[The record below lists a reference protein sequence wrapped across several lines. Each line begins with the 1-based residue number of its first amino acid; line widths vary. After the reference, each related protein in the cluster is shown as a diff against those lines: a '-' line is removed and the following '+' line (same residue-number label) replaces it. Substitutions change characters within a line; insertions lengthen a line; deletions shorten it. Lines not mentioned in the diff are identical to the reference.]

1 MLLAN
6 IEKLP
11 DVPPQNQ
18 SEPTSTEAAHDIPNP
33 DAAKPDSA
41 TDVVPETDS
50 SVDKESA
57 AAAPQN
63 DSTATPSDSA
73 P

>member
-11 DVPPQNQ
+11 DLPPQNQ
-18 SEPTSTEAAHDIPNP
+18 SEPTATEANHDIPNP
-33 DAAKPDSA
+33 DAIKPDSA

-50 SVDKESA
+50 NVDKESA

-63 DSTATPSDSA
+63 DSTAAPSD
-73 P
+73 